1 MIPYSRWFENMNAWT
16 ETTNGVISIYIYF
29 FSSLLNK
36 PTNICLSNVFYVFFF
51 SPDILNIP
59 LVGWLINWLINWLK
73 TDRSYCWR
81 QWMVLVGGDVQ
92 RYRDT
97 CLEVKLKKKHRA
109 RTIHLN
115 SKVMKSVDRMY
126 RLWIKNIHH

>member
-16 ETTNGVISIYIYF
+16 ETTNGVISIYIF

-81 QWMVLVGGDVQ
+81 QRMVLVGGDVQ